1 MKTPWLIVGV
11 LAIALVLGFGN
22 YMHRMGEL
30 DGRIAHLTAESKR
43 VDTVYRRDTLTLT
56 KVRRRTDS
64 ILVTD
69 TLWRSDTVRVLIAA
83 ERNACN
89 AAIRTCEQRI
99 AIADSTIKALRKK
112 PSVWSK
118 LPWVAAGVLGG
129 VILSK

>member
-1 MKTPWLIVGV
+1 MKYLPWGIGL
-11 LAIALVLGFGN
+11 LLVLLVYGWQQ
-22 YMHRMGEL
+22 RKVGEL
-30 DGRIAHLTAESKR
+30 NGRIAHLTAESKR
-43 VDTVYRRDTLTLT
+43 VDTLYRRDTLTLT
-56 KVRRRTDS
+56 RVRRSTDS

-69 TLWRSDTVRVLIAA
+69 TLWRSDTVRVLIAN

-112 PSVWSK
+112 PSVWGK